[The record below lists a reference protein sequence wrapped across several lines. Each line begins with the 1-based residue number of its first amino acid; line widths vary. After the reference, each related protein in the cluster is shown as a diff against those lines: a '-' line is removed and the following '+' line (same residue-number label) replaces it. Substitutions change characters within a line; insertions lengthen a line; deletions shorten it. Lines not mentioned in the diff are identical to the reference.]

1 MKLAAKIFRL
11 CLLTQLELPYGGNL
25 VPSQSADVLAREFH
39 DGVAGLLRIL
49 EDESRDSLER
59 DRPYMLS
66 LHQMLMEVWVS
77 PADTRH
83 LKAATGKTRA
93 EWLAAPLWNYSAEL
107 MTVSA
112 PRPEL
117 IAA

>member
-1 MKLAAKIFRL
+1 MKLAAKIFHM
-11 CLLTQLELPYGGNL
+11 CLLAQLELPYGGNL
-25 VPSQSADVLAREFH
+25 VPGQSADVLAREFH

-49 EDESRDSLER
+49 EDESRDSIER
-59 DRPYMLS
+59 DRPYTLS

-77 PADTRH
+77 PDDARH
-83 LKAATGKTRA
+83 LKAATGKTRD

-107 MTVSA
+107 MTASA
-112 PRPEL
+112 QLPEL